1 TGPQVK
7 FLSRGPG
14 YTVFLTSTEAVLTLH
29 RSEGKPGGAS
39 PKSRIAEKF
48 LAHRS
53 LSSAAALRLGIQRP
67 KDSPAL
73 LRYGQTHSLAQ
84 SELPSSPEPKATA
97 ALQMKLV
104 GANASPR
111 VAGLEKLNG
120 KSNYFLGKDPTKWR
134 TNVSLYAKVKYDS
147 VYPGVDLVYY
157 GNQGQLEYDFVV
169 APGADP
175 KAINLEIQG
184 ANKVDINSLGDLVV
198 DMGDEEIRFHKPIV
212 YQPENPSSE
221 IQNRKLKIDGHYVL
235 RAENQVGFQ
244 VAEYDTSKPLVI
256 DPVLSYSTYL
266 GGSGDDFGVPFLD
279 GVAVDATGNAYVI

>member
-1 TGPQVK
+1 MKTTIKKIWQLVIVSLVVVLLLVTTFALKTYAPNGTAKKAVAATPAKVTAKGTPVSMPYHERADSPVLSHASQESQKRFVKNYGKLPLTFEANRGQTDPQVK

-29 RSEGKPGGAS
+29 GSEGKPGGAS

-97 ALQMKLV
+97 ALRMKLV

-175 KAINLEIQG
+175 QG
-184 ANKVDINSLGDLVV
+184 
-198 DMGDEEIRFHKPIV
+198 H
-212 YQPENPSSE
+212 QPRNPGRE
-221 IQNRKLKIDGHYVL
+221 
-235 RAENQVGFQ
+235 
-244 VAEYDTSKPLVI
+244 
-256 DPVLSYSTYL
+256 
-266 GGSGDDFGVPFLD
+266 
-279 GVAVDATGNAYVI
+279 